1 MYKPKNKTELKELV
15 EDNNIYL
22 GDIDTSLITDMSNLF
37 HESLRKDFEGIEKW
51 DTSNVTD
58 MLGMFSKANKF
69 NQPLNNWNTSKVINM
84 EVMFYYASSFNQNIN
99 SWNVSEVKYMND
111 MFFAAESFNQSIEN
125 WDINKYCDIKDIF
138 SSSYNDMKSIL
149 KIYFIAKG
157 NYKKQLLS
165 MLENCNIKEVY
176 KEVLKY
182 NKLKDFIKK
191 LENIYYE
198 ELKELIENKKNILNE

>member
-1 MYKPKNKTELKELV
+1 
-15 EDNNIYL
+15 
-22 GDIDTSLITDMSNLF
+22 
-37 HESLRKDFEGIEKW
+37 
-51 DTSNVTD
+51 
-58 MLGMFSKANKF
+58 
-69 NQPLNNWNTSKVINM
+69 
-84 EVMFYYASSFNQNIN
+84 
-99 SWNVSEVKYMND
+99 
-111 MFFAAESFNQSIEN
+111 
-125 WDINKYCDIKDIF
+125 
-138 SSSYNDMKSIL
+138 MKSIL

-198 ELKELIENKKNILNE
+198 ELKELIENKKKYFK